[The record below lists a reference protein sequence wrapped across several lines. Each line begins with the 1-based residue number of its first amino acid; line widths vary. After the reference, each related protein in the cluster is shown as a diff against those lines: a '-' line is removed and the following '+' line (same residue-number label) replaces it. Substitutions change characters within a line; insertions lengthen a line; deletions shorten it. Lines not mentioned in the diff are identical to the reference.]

1 MAVYKEIVTKAVIGK
16 GKKSFS
22 DSYTVTPE
30 TIPTTVLG
38 CWVINHA
45 FKGYPNSGK
54 IVIDGSFDVNIW
66 YSYDNDTKTNV
77 ISKKITYTNTST
89 VNVKNGEITPD
100 TEVIVRSLKQP
111 TCKKVEIKDND
122 ITFTI
127 EKELGIEI
135 IGDTKAKI
143 LVEKML
149 SGTTIA
155 LITDAGTPGISDPG
169 EELAAMCYEA
179 GIEVTSLPGP
189 AACITALT
197 LSGLPTRRFAFEA
210 FLPMDKKER
219 KEVLEELVN
228 ETRTIILYEAPH
240 KLVRTLRDLRETL
253 GNRRMTLC
261 RELTKKHETAFHST
275 IDDLIAYYEK
285 EKPLGECVL
294 VIEGKSREELKEEA
308 IASWEEISVEE
319 HMEIYEKQGMSRK
332 DAMKQVAK
340 DRGVSKREIYQ
351 YLVNS

>member
-89 VNVKNGEITPD
+89 VNVNANSEITPD

-143 LVEKML
+143 LVEDDDESWDTL
-149 SGTTIA
+149 
-155 LITDAGTPGISDPG
+155 DDV
-169 EELAAMCYEA
+169 EEQIDNE
-179 GIEVTSLPGP
+179 
-189 AACITALT
+189 
-197 LSGLPTRRFAFEA
+197 
-210 FLPMDKKER
+210 
-219 KEVLEELVN
+219 VN
-228 ETRTIILYEAPH
+228 ENYI
-240 KLVRTLRDLRETL
+240 
-253 GNRRMTLC
+253 
-261 RELTKKHETAFHST
+261 
-275 IDDLIAYYEK
+275 
-285 EKPLGECVL
+285 
-294 VIEGKSREELKEEA
+294 
-308 IASWEEISVEE
+308 
-319 HMEIYEKQGMSRK
+319 
-332 DAMKQVAK
+332 
-340 DRGVSKREIYQ
+340 
-351 YLVNS
+351 